1 MSQLTDPLL
10 QVLLNAQASKLAPLP
25 SAAKEQKEPKLPITP
40 NYIKNPPVAYQVS
53 EHTCTPA
60 HPHTRTLA
68 LQVDLNDRPAVV
80 EKKPRMEAAEVQQ
93 R

>member
-1 MSQLTDPLL
+1 M
-10 QVLLNAQASKLAPLP
+10 LLNAQASKLAPLP

-40 NYIKNPPVAYQVS
+40 NYIKNPPVAYQVW
-53 EHTCTPA
+53 EHTQ
-60 HPHTRTLA
+60 HTYTLT

>member
-40 NYIKNPPVAYQVS
+40 NYIKNPPVVAMAK
-53 EHTCTPA
+53 HN
-60 HPHTRTLA
+60 R
-68 LQVDLNDRPAVV
+68 
-80 EKKPRMEAAEVQQ
+80 
-93 R
+93 